1 MAILDQN
8 ELLIV
13 DKRSWFVFLSFSVEE
28 EFVSC
33 WFEDKIVGEST
44 VTMILSLIPVN
55 RMSCDMI
62 YFSLIFI
69 TG

>member
-13 DKRSWFVFLSFSVEE
+13 YKRSWFVFLSFAVEE

-44 VTMILSLIPVN
+44 VTMI
-55 RMSCDMI
+55 
-62 YFSLIFI
+62 
-69 TG
+69 

>member
-13 DKRSWFVFLSFSVEE
+13 DKRSWFVFLSFAVEE

-44 VTMILSLIPVN
+44 VTMIWSLIPVN